1 MEFQVMDSDKR
12 MPPDVPRSAGEAR
25 DEIER
30 AANGVAE
37 RASELASR
45 AADTVKG
52 GYERARDKVAEIDPR
67 ESLRDAGRYVQE
79 TGEAAVETVE
89 RHPLAAFALGAVSVG
104 LIAWAMTG
112 RRSTR
117 WQPDTSGW
125 SRTLRDYG
133 DDALRAGRELLGT
146 GRQQLDQG
154 RDYLARGRDYVD
166 SGRDYAREGGRML
179 VQRSEREPLAAVL
192 GVGIALYVLG
202 SLFTSGSNTPQPA
215 KRRTAK
221 R

>member
-52 GYERARDKVAEIDPR
+52 SYERARDKVAEIDPR

-112 RRSTR
+112 RRSTS

-125 SRTLRDYG
+125 SRMLRDYG
-133 DDALRAGRELLGT
+133 DDALRAGRQLLGN
-146 GRQQLDQG
+146 GREQLDQG

-166 SGRDYAREGGRML
+166 TGRDYAREGGRML
-179 VQRSEREPLAAVL
+179 VQRTEREPLAAVL

-202 SLFTSGSNTPQPA
+202 SLFTGSTAPQPA

>member
-1 MEFQVMDSDKR
+1 MDTDKR
-12 MPPDVPRSAGEAR
+12 LPPDVPRSAGEAR

-37 RASELASR
+37 RASDIASR
-45 AADTVKG
+45 TVDSVRG
-52 GYERARDKVAEIDPR
+52 GYERAREKVAEINPG

-112 RRSTR
+112 RRTTS

-133 DDALRAGRELLGT
+133 DEALRAGRELIGN
-146 GRQQLDQG
+146 GRQQIDQS

-166 SGRDYAREGGRML
+166 TGRDYARESGRML

-202 SLFTSGSNTPQPA
+202 SLFTSSSSAPQPA
-215 KRRTAK
+215 KRRTTK

>member
-1 MEFQVMDSDKR
+1 MEFQAMDNDKR
-12 MPPDVPRSAGEAR
+12 MPPDVPRSGSEAR

-37 RASELASR
+37 RASELANRTVDS
-45 AADTVKG
+45 VKG
-52 GYERARDKVAEIDPR
+52 SYERAREKVAEIDPR

-112 RRSTR
+112 RRSTS

-125 SRTLRDYG
+125 SRMLRDYG
-133 DDALRAGRELLGT
+133 DDALRAGRQFLGN
-146 GRQQLDQG
+146 GREQLDQG

-166 SGRDYAREGGRML
+166 TGRDYAREGGRML
-179 VQRSEREPLAAVL
+179 VQRTEREPLAAVL
-192 GVGIALYVLG
+192 GVGIALYVIG
-202 SLFTSGSNTPQPA
+202 SLFTGSGTPQPA
-215 KRRTAK
+215 KRRAAK

>member
-1 MEFQVMDSDKR
+1 MDNDKR
-12 MPPDVPRSAGEAR
+12 MPPDVPRSGSEAR

-45 AADTVKG
+45 TADTVKG
-52 GYERARDKVAEIDPR
+52 GYERAREKVAEIDPR

-89 RHPLAAFALGAVSVG
+89 RHPIAAFALGAVSVG

-112 RRSTR
+112 RRSPS

-125 SRTLRDYG
+125 TRVLRDYG
-133 DDALRAGRELLGT
+133 DEALRAGRELVGN

-154 RDYLARGRDYVD
+154 HDYLARGRDYVD
-166 SGRDYAREGGRML
+166 TGRDYAREGGRML
-179 VQRSEREPLAAVL
+179 MQRSEREPLAAVL

-202 SLFTSGSNTPQPA
+202 SLFTSSSAAQPA
-215 KRRTAK
+215 KRRTTK